1 MGRTTGKPLPGVRRL
16 RKRHGL
22 NQREFW
28 RRVGVT
34 QSGGSRYENGR
45 SLPKPVRILLDIAY
59 SDNPN
64 IAGKTFARLRAR

>member
-1 MGRTTGKPLPGVRRL
+1 MARTTGKPLPSVRQL

-45 SLPKPVRILLDIAY
+45 SLPKPVRILLDLAY
-59 SDNPN
+59 SDDPN
-64 IAGKTFARLRAR
+64 VAGKALARLRAR